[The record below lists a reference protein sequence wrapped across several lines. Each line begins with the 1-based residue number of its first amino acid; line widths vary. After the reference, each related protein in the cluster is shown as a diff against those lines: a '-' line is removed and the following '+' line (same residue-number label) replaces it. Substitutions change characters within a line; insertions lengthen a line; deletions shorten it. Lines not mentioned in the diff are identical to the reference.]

1 MDTTDARD
9 LARNAELIDHE
20 SGVSDTVDQIL
31 AGAIDYVGDAV
42 HATLTT
48 MKERHHVVL
57 GSSSPVATDAAR
69 SQFAAGQGPALDAF
83 AEATW
88 FRSGDVT
95 LDPRW
100 PRWSPRA
107 AELGLRSVLMMQL
120 LAHRRPVGAL
130 TLYAEE
136 VDVFA
141 DLDKIDL
148 ALLFA
153 GHAGT
158 ALSVTRVIEGLEIAV
173 SSRQAIGMAQGIL
186 MERFNLDPAGAWSV
200 LRRLST
206 TSNRKVNDI
215 ARDIVGTRTI
225 PELRATGRPVP

>member
-1 MDTTDARD
+1 MDTTDAGD
-9 LARNAELIDHE
+9 LARHAELIDHE
-20 SGVSDTVDQIL
+20 TGVRDTVDQIL

-42 HATLTT
+42 HATVTT
-48 MKERHHVVL
+48 TRERHHVVL
-57 GSSSPVATDAAR
+57 GSSSALAAEAAR
-69 SQFAAGQGPALDAF
+69 SQFEAGQGPVLDAF
-83 AEATW
+83 AEDTW
-88 FRSGDVT
+88 LRSGDVT

-100 PRWSPRA
+100 PRWGPRA

-136 VDVFA
+136 ADVFA
-141 DLDKIDL
+141 DLNKIDL

-158 ALSVTRVIEGLEIAV
+158 GLSATRVIEGLEIAV

-186 MERFNLDPAGAWSV
+186 LERFNLDPAGAWSV

-215 ARDIVGTRTI
+215 AEEIVRTRKI
-225 PELRATGRPVP
+225 PEIRASGRPAP